1 VDIRLN
7 WGEQRVYYY
16 DRNGSIA
23 IIPARWTSVIEP
35 DPFVIASEGRS
46 HFRLGDLLE
55 LARLLRRLEVG
66 SDE

>member
-1 VDIRLN
+1 MDIRQN
-7 WGEQRVYYY
+7 WGEERVYYY

-46 HFRLGDLLE
+46 HFRLNDLLE
-55 LARLLRRLEVG
+55 LSRLLKGLEG
-66 SDE
+66 GGDE